1 LDPLAHGGPS
11 AGERQGGELPGEG
24 LLATKVYAPRPRAN
38 LVTRQRLLDL
48 LHEGTRGKL
57 TVVSAPA
64 GFGKTTLLGEW
75 GLRSG
80 LPVGWLSLDSGDND
94 AARFFAHLVAALRSV
109 EASIGDDETSRLRS
123 NQPPTRANMTALGNE
138 IAATPHDLALVLDD
152 YHLVEDE
159 SVHAAF
165 TFLLDYLPPQMH
177 LVIATRTEPPLPLSR
192 LLARGDL
199 TRLTASDLRFTSEEA
214 ADFLG
219 DAMGLDLS
227 ARHITALEERTEG
240 WIAALQLAAL
250 SMRGREDVSGFVSAF
265 AGTDR
270 HILDYLAEEV
280 LDRQTE
286 DTRTFLLQTS
296 ILDRLSGPLCDAVTG
311 RAQGQAMLEKVE
323 RRNLLMVPL
332 DDQRRWYRYHHLF
345 SQFLRQ
351 RLRAENPELVSEL
364 HQRASAWHEANG
376 TESEAITHAL
386 AARDFERAAV
396 LIERLEYSMLVR
408 GESPIIE
415 TLIKTLPE
423 ELIRSRP
430 RLYMTYAYS
439 VLMADGRWDAAE
451 AAVRDAEQMIGIG
464 SDRLVEPWTV
474 SPVDAIEDEERAVL
488 AGKAATVRANI
499 AYEGRGDLRSAIALN
514 RRAVELY
521 AGDHLRFARA
531 VPAFNLSECLLDIG
545 DLPAANQAIEE
556 AIEIALSTESAA
568 QVSWCRCLL
577 GRLQTI
583 QGRLSE
589 SMKTYEQILKLTA
602 EHEEAGRLLDKG
614 LANVRLGEL
623 SFEWDDLE
631 AAARHLSEGIEQ
643 VLEWAGLGEATGS
656 LLQISGTH
664 DRLGRLEAVDQDAAH
679 AVVPGYIALARVSQA
694 QGNAEGATEALR
706 KVERVAQ
713 NARLSPLWKDRAAS
727 WQEAWQ
733 ARLWIA
739 EGTLRAA
746 NRWALERNLKSTD
759 DPAYSS
765 ELEYIT
771 LARLLL
777 AQGKHQEAA
786 NLLRRLMDAAEVGGR
801 RHTLIELV
809 VLQALILQA
818 QDDEPGALVA
828 LQRALTLAEPEG
840 YIRTFADEGEPMADL
855 LQRLLRVWRQER
867 PEDVPLDYASRLLAA
882 LDVDMKAPS
891 GTDVRDAATLILD
904 PITGRELEVLR
915 LLDSELSN
923 REIAARLFVS
933 LDTVKSHTR
942 HLYAKLGVHNRHQA
956 VRRAMDLKLL

>member
-1 LDPLAHGGPS
+1 
-11 AGERQGGELPGEG
+11 LPGEG

-75 GLRSG
+75 VLRSG

-123 NQPPTRANMTALGNE
+123 NQPPTRANMTALVNE

-499 AYEGRGDLRSAIALN
+499 AYEGRGIC
-514 RRAVELY
+514 E
-521 AGDHLRFARA
+521 
-531 VPAFNLSECLLDIG
+531 
-545 DLPAANQAIEE
+545 
-556 AIEIALSTESAA
+556 ALSPS
-568 QVSWCRCLL
+568 
-577 GRLQTI
+577 I
-583 QGRLSE
+583 
-589 SMKTYEQILKLTA
+589 
-602 EHEEAGRLLDKG
+602 AGR
-614 LANVRLGEL
+614 
-623 SFEWDDLE
+623 S
-631 AAARHLSEGIEQ
+631 SCTP
-643 VLEWAGLGEATGS
+643 ATIYGS
-656 LLQISGTH
+656 PEPFLPSTSPNACSISATCLRRTRPSRRPSRSPSRPRAPPRFPG
-664 DRLGRLEAVDQDAAH
+664 
-679 AVVPGYIALARVSQA
+679 VV
-694 QGNAEGATEALR
+694 
-706 KVERVAQ
+706 
-713 NARLSPLWKDRAAS
+713 AS
-727 WQEAWQ
+727 WD
-733 ARLWIA
+733 
-739 EGTLRAA
+739 G
-746 NRWALERNLKSTD
+746 
-759 DPAYSS
+759 Y
-765 ELEYIT
+765 
-771 LARLLL
+771 
-777 AQGKHQEAA
+777 
-786 NLLRRLMDAAEVGGR
+786 RRYRD
-801 RHTLIELV
+801 
-809 VLQALILQA
+809 
-818 QDDEPGALVA
+818 
-828 LQRALTLAEPEG
+828 
-840 YIRTFADEGEPMADL
+840 
-855 LQRLLRVWRQER
+855 
-867 PEDVPLDYASRLLAA
+867 ASRN
-882 LDVDMKAPS
+882 P
-891 GTDVRDAATLILD
+891 
-904 PITGRELEVLR
+904 
-915 LLDSELSN
+915 
-923 REIAARLFVS
+923 
-933 LDTVKSHTR
+933 
-942 HLYAKLGVHNRHQA
+942 
-956 VRRAMDLKLL
+956 